1 MTNHEFCLTYNFKI
15 KKMKNLTQS
24 YKDKLNQLLS
34 SYQIHYQN
42 LRLLHWNIKGEKFFE
57 LHAKYEELYNRSQ
70 VIIDDIGERLLALG
84 ETPLSRFSE
93 YLQHS
98 VIAESQ
104 IISEG
109 NRGIEYVLN
118 AQNNLL
124 IVEREILKLSE
135 SHEDEGTNALISSL
149 IQEKEKSNWMF
160 NASLHKLSVE
170 ETLF

>member
-1 MTNHEFCLTYNFKI
+1 M
-15 KKMKNLTQS
+15 NLTQS

-34 SYQIHYQN
+34 SYQVHYQN

-57 LHAKYEELYNRSQ
+57 LHRKYEELYNRCQ
-70 VIIDDIGERLLALG
+70 VIIDDIAERLLALG

-93 YLQHS
+93 YLKHS
-98 VIAESQ
+98 VVAENQ

-109 NRGIEYVLN
+109 NRGIQYVIN
-118 AQNNLL
+118 AQNNIL
-124 IVEREILKLSE
+124 IVEKKLLRLSE

-149 IQEKEKSNWMF
+149 IQEKEKTNWML
-160 NASLHKLSVE
+160 NASLHKQTVE